1 MRKWP
6 SSSSRSGQ
14 ADHAARGR
22 EEVPRVPASPRLPVL
37 LLGLLLSAVVL
48 HAQGDAPV
56 LDNTGSVENPKPTWE
71 TQKQARTFILDI
83 PAPRGQITDRNGKPL
98 AQTRLSYNLAIN
110 FPTPLDWPDAKIVA
124 FGRQQITLAS
134 GLLKRDIQ
142 ISDEALLN
150 HYKNRGVL
158 PLDLVE
164 DLSPQELGVVQ
175 RGVTTNL
182 LLRQTY
188 VRFYPNGP
196 LAGHIIGYTGREAPL
211 STRPIENNDLI
222 FSESQGR
229 EGLEQVFDNELRGQ
243 PGKLYVTY
251 DANGNKMSER
261 IARPPVPGYNVVTTL
276 DEDIQRICEGILA
289 QNTKQGALVV
299 IEPATGEILAMASNP
314 GFNPN
319 EFVPVVKKDVFDRYN
334 TDPHD
339 PLVPRAYRS
348 AYPGGSTF
356 KVFVGFAALETG
368 KIKASTEF
376 NCPAS
381 FTVGNHTF
389 ANWKKSGAG
398 NLNFVEALTQ
408 SCNTWFY
415 QVALKIGAQPIIDYA
430 NLLGLGKRTGIPL
443 RAENAGN
450 IPTDEYMLRV
460 HKREIKQGDVANMA
474 IGQGDILITP
484 LQMAQAMGGLAMA
497 GKLHQ
502 TRLVKQVQT
511 LDNKVVAA
519 YPDRLR
525 EDIPVDPKVDE
536 TLRKAM
542 LGVVYDGQGTA
553 HSAKVKGVKVAGKT
567 GTAQWGPANKQRTAA
582 WFAGYMPVE
591 NPEYAFAALYEGDPN
606 DNSVH
611 GGSHAGPLIGKAF
624 KEIYKL
630 KNAREG
636 AQAGA
641 GAEPEKDKDEEND
654 APKDESN

>member
-1 MRKWP
+1 MKAWP
-6 SSSSRSGQ
+6 AFHVRCSDFRFSI
-14 ADHAARGR
+14 
-22 EEVPRVPASPRLPVL
+22 L
-37 LLGLLLSAVVL
+37 LLGTATGLL
-48 HAQGDAPV
+48 AQGTAPV

-71 TQKQARTFILDI
+71 TQKQARTFVLGI

-110 FPTPLDWPDAKIVA
+110 FPTPLDWQDGRIVA
-124 FGRQQITLAS
+124 FARQQITLAS
-134 GLLKRDIQ
+134 GLLNRAIPL
-142 ISDEALLN
+142 SDEAIVN
-150 HYKNRGVL
+150 HYRNRGVL

-175 RGVTTNL
+175 RGVTANL

-196 LAGHIIGYTGREAPL
+196 LAGHILGYTGREAPL
-211 STRPIENNDLI
+211 SIRPIENNDLI
-222 FSESQGR
+222 FSDSQGR

-243 PGKLYVTY
+243 PGQLHVTY
-251 DANGNKMSER
+251 SADGNKMSER
-261 IARPPVPGYNVVTTL
+261 IARPPIPGYNVVCTI
-276 DEDIQRICEGILA
+276 DEDIQRICENVLA
-289 QNTKQGALVV
+289 KDTKQGAIVV
-299 IEPATGEILAMASNP
+299 LDPTNGEIIAMASNP

-319 EFVPVVKKDVFDRYN
+319 EFVPVIKKDVFERYN

-348 AYPGGSTF
+348 AYPAGSTF

-368 KIKASTEF
+368 KIKPGTEF
-376 NCPAS
+376 SCPTA

-389 ANWKKSGAG
+389 ANWKKTSAG
-398 NLNFVEALTQ
+398 NLNFFEALTQ

-415 QVALKIGAQPIIDYA
+415 QVALKIGAKPIIEYA
-430 NLLGLGKRTGIPL
+430 NLLGLGKKTGIPL

-484 LQMAQAMGGLAMA
+484 LQMAQAMGGIAMA

-511 LDNKVVAA
+511 IDNKVIAA

-525 EDIPVDPKVDE
+525 EDIPVDPNVDQ

-542 LGVVYDGQGTA
+542 LGVVYDDQGTA
-553 HSAKVKGVKVAGKT
+553 HSAQVKGVKVAGKT
-567 GTAQWGPANKQRTAA
+567 GTAQWGPESKQRTAA
-582 WFAGYMPVE
+582 WFAGYMPAE
-591 NPEYAFAALYEGDPN
+591 APEYAFAALYEGDPN
-606 DNSVH
+606 DNTVH
-611 GGSHAGPLIGKAF
+611 GGSHAGPLIGKVF
-624 KEIYKL
+624 KEIYQL
-630 KNAREG
+630 KKSREG
-636 AQAGA
+636 AKTDAA
-641 GAEPEKDKDEEND
+641 AEAEKDKDEGKD

>member
-1 MRKWP
+1 MKAWP
-6 SSSSRSGQ
+6 AFHVRCSDFRFSI
-14 ADHAARGR
+14 
-22 EEVPRVPASPRLPVL
+22 L
-37 LLGLLLSAVVL
+37 LLGTATGLL
-48 HAQGDAPV
+48 AQGTAPV

-71 TQKQARTFILDI
+71 TQKQARTFVLGI

-110 FPTPLDWPDAKIVA
+110 FPTPLDWQDGRIVA
-124 FGRQQITLAS
+124 FARQQITLAS
-134 GLLKRDIQ
+134 GLLNRAIPL
-142 ISDEALLN
+142 SDEAIVN
-150 HYKNRGVL
+150 HYRNRGVL

-175 RGVTTNL
+175 RGVTANL

-196 LAGHIIGYTGREAPL
+196 LAGHILGYTGREAPL
-211 STRPIENNDLI
+211 SIRPIENNDLI
-222 FSESQGR
+222 FSDSQGR

-243 PGKLYVTY
+243 PGQLHVTY
-251 DANGNKMSER
+251 SADGNKMSER
-261 IARPPVPGYNVVTTL
+261 IARPPIPGYNVVCTI
-276 DEDIQRICEGILA
+276 DEDIQRICENVLA
-289 QNTKQGALVV
+289 KDTKQGAIVV
-299 IEPATGEILAMASNP
+299 LDPNNGEIIAMASNP

-319 EFVPVVKKDVFDRYN
+319 EFVPVIKKDVFERYN

-348 AYPGGSTF
+348 AYPAGSTF

-368 KIKASTEF
+368 KIKPGTEF
-376 NCPAS
+376 SCPTA

-389 ANWKKSGAG
+389 ANWKKTSAG

-415 QVALKIGAQPIIDYA
+415 QVALKIGAKPIIEYA
-430 NLLGLGKRTGIPL
+430 NLLGLGKKTGIPL

-484 LQMAQAMGGLAMA
+484 LQMAQAMGGIAMA

-511 LDNKVVAA
+511 IDNKVIAA

-525 EDIPVDPKVDE
+525 EDIPVDPNVDQ

-542 LGVVYDGQGTA
+542 LGVVYDDQGTA
-553 HSAKVKGVKVAGKT
+553 HSAQVKGVKVAGKT
-567 GTAQWGPANKQRTAA
+567 GTAQWGPESKQRTAA
-582 WFAGYMPVE
+582 WFAGYMPAE
-591 NPEYAFAALYEGDPN
+591 APEYAFAALYEGDPN
-606 DNSVH
+606 DNTVH
-611 GGSHAGPLIGKAF
+611 GGSHAGPLIGKVF
-624 KEIYKL
+624 KEIYQL
-630 KNAREG
+630 KKSREG
-636 AQAGA
+636 AKTDAA
-641 GAEPEKDKDEEND
+641 AEAEKDKDEGKD

>member
-1 MRKWP
+1 LKAWP
-6 SSSSRSGQ
+6 AFHVRCSDFRFSI
-14 ADHAARGR
+14 
-22 EEVPRVPASPRLPVL
+22 L
-37 LLGLLLSAVVL
+37 LLGTAAGLL
-48 HAQGDAPV
+48 AQGTAPV

-71 TQKQARTFILDI
+71 TQKQARTFVLGI

-110 FPTPLDWPDAKIVA
+110 FPTPLDWQDGRIVA
-124 FGRQQITLAS
+124 FARQQITLAS
-134 GLLKRDIQ
+134 GLLNRAIPL
-142 ISDEALLN
+142 SDEAIVN
-150 HYKNRGVL
+150 HYRNRGVL

-175 RGVTTNL
+175 RGVTANL

-196 LAGHIIGYTGREAPL
+196 LAGHILGYTGREAPL
-211 STRPIENNDLI
+211 SIRPIENNDLI
-222 FSESQGR
+222 FSDSQGR

-243 PGKLYVTY
+243 PGQLHVTY
-251 DANGNKMSER
+251 SADGNKMSER
-261 IARPPVPGYNVVTTL
+261 IARPPIPGYNVVCTI
-276 DEDIQRICEGILA
+276 DEDIQRICENVLA
-289 QNTKQGALVV
+289 KDTKQGAIVV
-299 IEPATGEILAMASNP
+299 LDPNNGEIIAMASNP

-319 EFVPVVKKDVFDRYN
+319 EFVPVIKKDVFERYN

-348 AYPGGSTF
+348 AYPAGSTF

-368 KIKASTEF
+368 KIKPSSEF
-376 NCPAS
+376 SCPTA

-389 ANWKKSGAG
+389 ANWKKTSAG

-415 QVALKIGAQPIIDYA
+415 QVALKIGAKPIIEYA
-430 NLLGLGKRTGIPL
+430 NLLGLGKKTGIPL

-484 LQMAQAMGGLAMA
+484 LQMAQAMGGIAMA

-511 LDNKVVAA
+511 IDNKVIAA

-525 EDIPVDPKVDE
+525 EDIPVDPNVDQ

-542 LGVVYDGQGTA
+542 LGVVYDDQGTA
-553 HSAKVKGVKVAGKT
+553 HSAQVKGVKVAGKT
-567 GTAQWGPANKQRTAA
+567 GTAQWGPESKQRTAA
-582 WFAGYMPVE
+582 WFAGYMPAE
-591 NPEYAFAALYEGDPN
+591 APEYAFAALYEGDPN
-606 DNSVH
+606 DNTVH
-611 GGSHAGPLIGKAF
+611 GGSHAGPLIGKVF
-624 KEIYKL
+624 KEIYQL
-630 KNAREG
+630 KKSREG
-636 AQAGA
+636 AKTDAA
-641 GAEPEKDKDEEND
+641 VEAEKDKDEGKD